1 MPVDL
6 LLDSFRKRVPWPTMR
21 AILKM
26 CNLPVARGWEDTIT
40 KLMAK
45 SQGENDL
52 ENNFARLR
60 ELYCDYLLIG
70 EKAIK
75 LFSVERQIFNKLITL
90 LKSQQ
95 LETTVFNQTFPF
107 PLSEEELEKINNS
120 IPKLVEIKDF
130 NDNLVLIFCTK
141 RFFTERTEINIEDL
155 TPEARR
161 DLNNYDEV
169 FGVRRYNRQFFDI
182 VVLWKKIDLLEIRI
196 DIAHGMSLQERN
208 KAFREIIRTF
218 NRLQTE
224 SLGAETLLQESI
236 NFFPLIDKL
245 YKSYEGRVCELG
257 FTTDEGSTKFEKMRR
272 NSVDL
277 RTEKYHKAGKLAV
290 NHITPYHLAIVW
302 KFSILEE
309 IETHPELLLPGHT
322 RDLSDKEQYLDEI
335 LIKKCSCLE
344 DYNFIFE
351 KINIYLNDGG

>member
-6 LLDSFRKRVPWPTMR
+6 LLDSFRKRVPWSTMR

-52 ENNFARLR
+52 EDNFVRLK

-75 LFSVERQIFNKLITL
+75 LFSVERQISDKLITL

-95 LETTVFNQTFPF
+95 LKTTVFNETFPF
-107 PLSEEELEKINNS
+107 PLSEEKLKEINNS
-120 IPKLVEIKDF
+120 IPELVEIKDF

-141 RFFTERTEINIEDL
+141 RFFTERIEINIEEL
-155 TPEARR
+155 TPEARK

-169 FGVRRYNRQFFDI
+169 FGIRRYSRQFFDI
-182 VVLWKKIDLLEIRI
+182 VVLWKEINLLEIRV
-196 DIAHGMSLQERN
+196 DIAHGMPSQERN
-208 KAFREIIRTF
+208 KAFRQTIRAF
-218 NRLQTE
+218 DRLQTE
-224 SLGAETLLQESI
+224 FLGAEALLQESI

-245 YKSYEGRVCELG
+245 YESNEGRVCELG

-272 NSVDL
+272 DYVDL
-277 RTEKYHKAGKLAV
+277 RTETYHKAGKLAV
-290 NHITPYHLAIVW
+290 NHITPYHLAILW
-302 KFSILEE
+302 KFPISEE
-309 IETHPELLLPGHT
+309 IETQPELLLPGHT
-322 RDLSDKEQYLDEI
+322 RNLSNEQQHLDEI

-351 KINIYLNDGG
+351 KINIYLNNGG